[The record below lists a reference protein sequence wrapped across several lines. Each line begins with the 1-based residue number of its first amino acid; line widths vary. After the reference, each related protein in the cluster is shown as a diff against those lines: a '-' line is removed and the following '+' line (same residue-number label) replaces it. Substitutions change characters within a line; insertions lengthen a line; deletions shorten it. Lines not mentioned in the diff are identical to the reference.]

1 MNNDMNVD
9 SNTIEKINSKLKSI
23 NRNLTNAN
31 QQMIAS
37 LLQSQGGL
45 EGGLEGQQFEKAKRV
60 TIKNTELTGKTSNN
74 IRHSIEYNEKILEL
88 LHRYEKCKYTGG

>member
-9 SNTIEKINSKLKSI
+9 SNTIEEINSKLKSI

-31 QQMIAS
+31 QQMLAS
-37 LLQSQGGL
+37 LLQSQGF
-45 EGGLEGQQFEKAKRV
+45 LEGQQFEKAKKV
-60 TIKNTELTGKTSNN
+60 TLKNIEQIGITSNN

>member
-9 SNTIEKINSKLKSI
+9 SNTIEEINSKLKSI

-37 LLQSQGGL
+37 LLQSQGAL
-45 EGGLEGQQFEKAKRV
+45 RV
-60 TIKNTELTGKTSNN
+60 VLKGNSLRRQKE
-74 IRHSIEYNEKILEL
+74 
-88 LHRYEKCKYTGG
+88 